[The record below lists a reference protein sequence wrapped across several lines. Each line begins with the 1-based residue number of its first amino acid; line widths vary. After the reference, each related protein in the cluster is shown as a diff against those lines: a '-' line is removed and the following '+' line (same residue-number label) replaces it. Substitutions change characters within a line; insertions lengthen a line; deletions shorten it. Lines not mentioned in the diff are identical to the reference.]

1 MSTAPSVMRSCSIS
15 TVTNNTSFFNQP
27 PHFNPITKTTM
38 TKQELL
44 SKYVQDRTR
53 CTVYTRVMG
62 YHRPVETFNAGKQ
75 GEFHD
80 RVHFVEPGRPCPCS
94 VRTEQPQ

>member
-1 MSTAPSVMRSCSIS
+1 M
-15 TVTNNTSFFNQP
+15 
-27 PHFNPITKTTM
+27 
-38 TKQELL
+38 
-44 SKYVQDRTR
+44 TR

-80 RVHFVEPGRPCPCS
+80 RVHFVEPGRPCSCS
-94 VRTEQPQ
+94 AQTEQPR

>member
-1 MSTAPSVMRSCSIS
+1 
-15 TVTNNTSFFNQP
+15 
-27 PHFNPITKTTM
+27 M
-38 TKQELL
+38 TKQEIL
-44 SKYVQDRTR
+44 SKYAQDRTR

-80 RVHFVEPGRPCPCS
+80 RVHFVEPDRPCSCS
-94 VRTEQPQ
+94 AQTEQPR

>member
-1 MSTAPSVMRSCSIS
+1 
-15 TVTNNTSFFNQP
+15 
-27 PHFNPITKTTM
+27 M
-38 TKQELL
+38 TKQEIL
-44 SKYVQDRTR
+44 SKYAQDRTR

-80 RVHFVEPGRPCPCS
+80 RVQQHMRSRWERVGA
-94 VRTEQPQ
+94 

>member
-1 MSTAPSVMRSCSIS
+1 MSDKDILER
-15 TVTNNTSFFNQP
+15 
-27 PHFNPITKTTM
+27 
-38 TKQELL
+38 
-44 SKYVQDRTR
+44 YRDDRTK

-80 RVHFVEPGRPCPCS
+80 RVHFVEPGCPCH
-94 VRTEQPQ
+94 RREQYQA

>member
-1 MSTAPSVMRSCSIS
+1 
-15 TVTNNTSFFNQP
+15 
-27 PHFNPITKTTM
+27 M
-38 TKQELL
+38 TKQEIL
-44 SKYVQDRTR
+44 SKYAQDRTR

-80 RVHFVEPGRPCPCS
+80 RVHFVEPGAPAPAPPKRNSRDNSPNNICEVDGNGS
-94 VRTEQPQ
+94 GHSRHHAAHLAGLSK

>member
-1 MSTAPSVMRSCSIS
+1 
-15 TVTNNTSFFNQP
+15 
-27 PHFNPITKTTM
+27 M
-38 TKQELL
+38 TKQEIL
-44 SKYVQDRTR
+44 SKYAQDRTR

-80 RVHFVEPGRPCPCS
+80 RVHFLEPGRPCS
-94 VRTEQPQ
+94 

>member
-1 MSTAPSVMRSCSIS
+1 
-15 TVTNNTSFFNQP
+15 
-27 PHFNPITKTTM
+27 M
-38 TKQELL
+38 TKQEIL
-44 SKYVQDRTR
+44 SKYAQDRTR

-80 RVHFVEPGRPCPCS
+80 RVHFVEQGAPCNCS
-94 VRTEQPQ
+94 PRTDQPR

>member
-1 MSTAPSVMRSCSIS
+1 MNTAPSVMKNCSTS
-15 TVTNNTSFFNQP
+15 TGTNNPLFNRT
-27 PHFNPITKTTM
+27 PHFNPIIKTTM
-38 TKQELL
+38 TKQEIL
-44 SKYVQDRTR
+44 SKYAQERTR

-80 RVHFVEPGRPCPCS
+80 RVHFVEPGAPCNGS
-94 VRTEQPQ
+94 AQTEQPQ